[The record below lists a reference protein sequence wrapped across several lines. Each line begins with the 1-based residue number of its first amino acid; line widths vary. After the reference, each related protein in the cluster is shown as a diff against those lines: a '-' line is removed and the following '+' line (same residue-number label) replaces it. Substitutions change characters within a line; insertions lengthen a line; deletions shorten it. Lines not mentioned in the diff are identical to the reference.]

1 MEFRLILN
9 NYKQRV
15 MINFRK
21 KKYLIQNLMPD
32 AIEYL
37 KKQGLRPN
45 IITPEQ
51 ADSVSRVN
59 SKAMVLV
66 SFIKNESGY
75 YQIQVQDK
83 ELYNYTQ
90 KLIKDIFRMRITDI
104 NKETR
109 VITAETDHLGIAFDI
124 IEILA
129 TKYNLS
135 VVA

>member
-1 MEFRLILN
+1 
-9 NYKQRV
+9 

-90 KLIKDIFRMRITDI
+90 KLIKDIFRMRISDI

>member
-1 MEFRLILN
+1 
-9 NYKQRV
+9 

-135 VVA
+135 AVA

>member
-1 MEFRLILN
+1 
-9 NYKQRV
+9 

-124 IEILA
+124 IEIPA

>member
-1 MEFRLILN
+1 
-9 NYKQRV
+9 
-15 MINFRK
+15 
-21 KKYLIQNLMPD
+21 MPD
-32 AIEYL
+32 AIKYL

>member
-1 MEFRLILN
+1 
-9 NYKQRV
+9 

-109 VITAETDHLGIAFDI
+109 DR
-124 IEILA
+124 
-129 TKYNLS
+129 KS
-135 VVA
+135 VV

>member
-1 MEFRLILN
+1 
-9 NYKQRV
+9 

-109 VITAETDHLGIAFDI
+109 VITAETDHLGIVFDI

>member
-1 MEFRLILN
+1 
-9 NYKQRV
+9 

-51 ADSVSRVN
+51 ADSASRVN
-59 SKAMVLV
+59 SKAMVLI

>member
-1 MEFRLILN
+1 
-9 NYKQRV
+9 

-75 YQIQVQDK
+75 YQIQVQD
-83 ELYNYTQ
+83 Q
-90 KLIKDIFRMRITDI
+90 
-104 NKETR
+104 
-109 VITAETDHLGIAFDI
+109 
-124 IEILA
+124 
-129 TKYNLS
+129 
-135 VVA
+135 

>member
-1 MEFRLILN
+1 
-9 NYKQRV
+9 

-21 KKYLIQNLMPD
+21 KKYLIQNLMLD

>member
-1 MEFRLILN
+1 
-9 NYKQRV
+9 

-59 SKAMVLV
+59 SKTMVLV

>member
-1 MEFRLILN
+1 
-9 NYKQRV
+9 

-66 SFIKNESGY
+66 SFIKMSLDIIKFKY
-75 YQIQVQDK
+75 RIR
-83 ELYNYTQ
+83 NYT
-90 KLIKDIFRMRITDI
+90 
-104 NKETR
+104 
-109 VITAETDHLGIAFDI
+109 I
-124 IEILA
+124 IL
-129 TKYNLS
+129 KN
-135 VVA
+135 

>member
-1 MEFRLILN
+1 
-9 NYKQRV
+9 

-75 YQIQVQDK
+75 YQRIR
-83 ELYNYTQ
+83 NYT
-90 KLIKDIFRMRITDI
+90 
-104 NKETR
+104 
-109 VITAETDHLGIAFDI
+109 I
-124 IEILA
+124 IL
-129 TKYNLS
+129 KN
-135 VVA
+135 

>member
-1 MEFRLILN
+1 
-9 NYKQRV
+9 

-37 KKQGLRPN
+37 KKQGLLPN

>member
-1 MEFRLILN
+1 
-9 NYKQRV
+9 

-83 ELYNYTQ
+83 ELYNHTQ